1 MIKKLKVKFI
11 LISTLIMTVVLF
23 SIIGIINYH
32 NYSNVKK
39 NADMVLNILADN
51 GGDFPKPDNVP
62 NKDDNNNVPLKPD
75 SNDDHKGSPEMPY
88 ESRYFVVT
96 ISNNNEIIEC
106 KIDKIASVNEQ
117 EANEIALKV
126 EEKNSVKGYYKN
138 FRYRVV
144 TTQEN
149 KMLIFLDC
157 QRQLNTYNDFLKNS
171 LIISLIGLS
180 IVFVLIVV
188 FSNFVIKP
196 AEESYK
202 KQKRFITDASHEL
215 KTPLTTINAC
225 CDILEYTVHDNEWL
239 ETIKEQT
246 NKLSELTNKLVFLAR
261 IDENSKKVIMSD
273 FSLTEVAE
281 ETIKNYKKISVEKNI
296 EFITNIEANITCKG
310 DISLVK
316 ELLIQ
321 LFDNAIKY
329 SKSKITFKVDKDKI
343 ILINDADDLPQGNLN
358 ILFERFYRLDKS
370 RNNSTGGHGVGLSVC
385 KAICDLQKWKITV
398 SSNGKEIKFEINF

>member
-1 MIKKLKVKFI
+1 MIKKLKIKFI
-11 LISTLIMTVVLF
+11 LISTLITTVVLF

-39 NADMVLNILADN
+39 NADMVLNILSDN
-51 GGDFPKPDNVP
+51 NGEFPKPDDLP
-62 NKDDNNNVPLKPD
+62 NNDDNNLPPQSGPK
-75 SNDDHKGSPEMPY
+75 DDRGDGSLEMPY
-88 ESRYFVVT
+88 ENRYFVVT
-96 ISNNNEIIEC
+96 ISNDRQILEC

-117 EANEIALKV
+117 EASEIALLIDSKD
-126 EEKNSVKGYYKN
+126 SIKGYYKN
-138 FRYRVV
+138 FRYRVIEKD
-144 TTQEN
+144 EN

-171 LIISLIGLS
+171 LRISLIGLS
-180 IVFVLIVV
+180 IVFVLIVI

-196 AEESYK
+196 VEESYK

-281 ETIKNYKKISVEKNI
+281 DVSKTYKKIAEEK
-296 EFITNIEANITCKG
+296 FITNIESNITCSG
-310 DISLVK
+310 DVSLVR
-316 ELLIQ
+316 ELLTQ

-329 SKSKITFKVDKDKI
+329 AKSKIVFKVEKEKI
-343 ILINDADDLPQGNLN
+343 VLTNDADELPSGNLN

-385 KAICDLQKWKITV
+385 KAICDLHKWKITA